1 MTPEER
7 AQDIFDR
14 IVRLGKYRDVGVAY
28 EPIPLIAEHIRQARA
43 EGFNAGVDAAAD
55 LFAKSTSPLKGPIM
69 DKIRALKES
78 TPEGD

>member
-43 EGFNAGVDAAAD
+43 EALEEAAKIFDSDDFFVAEQ
-55 LFAKSTSPLKGPIM
+55 
-69 DKIRALKES
+69 IRALKQ
-78 TPEGD
+78 PAEGEE